1 MTRLRNHR
9 VKVTFLVVN
18 ILMSGICA
26 AQHLGA
32 AQEAI
37 QSPCAN
43 DTVTAPNATSVTI
56 KCTGLTPE
64 QQKLLRNIPDL
75 LNKVLSTQ
83 KNDTYQILGK
93 LDSCIDDAA
102 VARRSAA
109 AAIRGVTTVYSF
121 DGGFIRT
128 ISHVNGGTQESSAY
142 HGAPPE
148 FSQMNQLQ
156 EQKKWQ
162 ELVELCEI
170 IKKAKPEWLTPYLAE
185 GKAYLNLNQIEKAVP
200 LLKYVRDESG
210 GTPEYAQAAIWLEQL
225 GY

>member
-1 MTRLRNHR
+1 MTRTKNH
-9 VKVTFLVVN
+9 KTTITLLILSFL
-18 ILMSGICA
+18 ISGSCA
-26 AQHLGA
+26 AQNSRA
-32 AQEAI
+32 TQEAI

-43 DTVTAPNATSVTI
+43 DTVAASNATSVTI

-102 VARRSAA
+102 VARRSAS
-109 AAIRGVTTVYSF
+109 AAIRGITTTYSF

-128 ISHVNGGTQESSAY
+128 ISHENGGTQESSEY
-142 HGAPPE
+142 KEAPPE
-148 FSQMNQLQ
+148 YYQMNQLQ
-156 EQKKWQ
+156 QQKKWQ
-162 ELVELCEI
+162 ELIELCDRLI
-170 IKKAKPEWLTPYLAE
+170 KAKPEWLTPYLAE
-185 GKAYLNLNQIEKAVP
+185 GTAYLNLGQTEKAVP

-210 GTPEYAQAAIWLEQL
+210 GSSEYAQAGSWLKQL